1 MARPAHGRYIRPT
14 RPLEDAL
21 SQEEIKREHSMIKR
35 LAVLLAVLALFA
47 AACGGTSETDD
58 APTTTAAT
66 TDDGTTTETTA
77 ASTDDGSGGDAGQGA
92 EGGTLAT
99 VQARGELICGV
110 SGSAVAF
117 SETQSD
123 GSATGFDAD
132 YCRAVAAAVLGDAN
146 AVQFR
151 ALTAAERFEALKNNE
166 IDVLIR
172 NTTYTQSR
180 DTDIGM
186 DFSPTTFYDG
196 QQLMGRRD
204 FGFTEDSTL
213 ADVDGAVV
221 CTNAGTTTEKNIT
234 EGAALSG
241 ATITLE
247 TVEAFPEAMEKFQA
261 GTCDVVTTDGSG
273 LVGNK
278 ATQDT
283 NDEWAIFPRAPISK
297 EPLGPVY
304 RQNDSQW
311 GDIINWVIYATIIAD
326 EYGVTT
332 ATAADQVLVET
343 EDGYIPEIARLFGG
357 DGELQTKM
365 GLNADAF
372 LQVISQVGNYDE
384 IFTKNLNPV
393 GLFREGTFNAP
404 FNEGGMIFAP
414 PAR

>member
-1 MARPAHGRYIRPT
+1 
-14 RPLEDAL
+14 
-21 SQEEIKREHSMIKR
+21 MIKR
-35 LAVLLAVLALFA
+35 LMLLLAVLALVA
-47 AACGGTSETDD
+47 AACGGTSDTEET
-58 APTTTAAT
+58 TTTAAT
-66 TDDGTTTETTA
+66 DDGTTETTA
-77 ASTDDGSGGDAGQGA
+77 GSTDDGGGDAGQGS

-99 VQARGELICGV
+99 VQARGKLICGV

-146 AVQFR
+146 AVEFR

-172 NTTYTQSR
+172 NTTWTQSR

-186 DFSPTTFYDG
+186 DFAPTTFYDG
-196 QQLMGRRD
+196 QQVMGRRD
-204 FGFTEDSTL
+204 KGFTEDSTL
-213 ADVDGAVV
+213 ADVDGAIL

-247 TVEAFPEAMEKFQA
+247 TVETFPEAMEKFIA
-261 GTCDVVTTDGSG
+261 GTCDLTTTDGSG

-283 NDEWAIFPRAPISK
+283 NDEWVIFPRAPISK

-311 GDIINWVIYATIIAD
+311 GDIINWTVYATIIAD
-326 EYGVTT
+326 ENDVTS
-332 ATAADQVLVET
+332 ANASQDDER
-343 EDGYIPEIARLFGG
+343 PEISRLFGG
-357 DGELQTKM
+357 EGELQTKM
-365 GLNADAF
+365 GLEADAF
-372 LQVISQVGNYDE
+372 FQVITQVGNYDE
-384 IFTKNLNPV
+384 IFSRNLNPV